1 MIAKWSEMVV
11 RRRGLVIVITLLLL
25 VGVSFGIKN
34 LYFDSATEIWF
45 LKDDPVLL
53 QYDALKTRFGSDDY
67 LAVGIESAGDK
78 PDVLNPE
85 TMTAIK
91 KITDFLEEHAA
102 VDKVRSLTKHQY
114 IHYRDDI
121 LHVDDVFP
129 KDADNFDFSAEQWDA
144 IRSILR
150 NETLAQDLLF
160 TKDLKHAVVSARV
173 VPNSKYHGEESATV
187 DLAADFN
194 AFVEKEGLDKASDF
208 KLYTAGSAT
217 INESFFRVS
226 IMDQS
231 ISYPL
236 MVTLIIVLLFAI
248 FRSWRATL
256 LAFGTMLLSSLV
268 CLGFMGYMGWAMN
281 MLNVV
286 IPTVLTVVAISTAV
300 HILVAFYDF
309 RNKGLPSTE
318 AASKAVEKYFLPCF
332 FASLTEGV
340 GFLSLASSRLAP
352 VIELGYVMV
361 IGIVVAFLLSVAF
374 LPAVLSFSFA
384 KPSTMGRLTETGM
397 IVRILGTLP
406 DKIYNSRKVIIG
418 ATAFLMIGVIYYC
431 TQIVVDTN
439 FVRYF
444 KENTP
449 VRNGLN
455 YFDRTYKGALSLE
468 FMLDSGKED
477 GVKEPAFMQR
487 ALEFQH
493 YVASQEGNGKATSM
507 TNYIMKVNQVMHDD
521 DPAYF
526 RVPQTR
532 DLVGQ
537 YLLLY
542 SNNSPDEDLTDL
554 MTHDG
559 RYMRVSARFEV
570 APSNITRERV
580 EAIEAYAAKHFP
592 DLKVETSGRAVLFNN
607 MDNYVVQGL
616 ASSFG
621 LSMLA
626 VAVAL
631 FVVFRSFKYG
641 LLALVPNVI
650 PILIAGAVMGIFG
663 IYLDFATMVVASATF
678 GIAVDDTIHFMSQY
692 LGARREGKDAKE
704 AVAYTLRHT
713 GSAIVFTTIILLIGF
728 SALIISS
735 FVPNILMGVFGCLI
749 IACAMLADLV
759 IQPAILMSLQ
769 KRKEP
774 KESQYNASLEPQS
787 GYGAA
792 FSKE

>member
-11 RRRGLVIVITLLLL
+11 RRRVLVIVATLLLV
-25 VGVSFGIKN
+25 VGVSVGVKN
-34 LYFDSATEIWF
+34 LYFDSATELWF

-53 QYDALKTRFGSDDY
+53 QYDTLKARFGSDDY

-78 PDVLNPE
+78 PDILNPA

-114 IHYRDDI
+114 IHYRDDL

-129 KDADNFDFSAEQWDA
+129 ENADNFDFSAQQWEA
-144 IRSILR
+144 IRSILK

-160 TKDLKHAVVSARV
+160 TKDLKHAAISARV
-173 VPNSKYHGEESATV
+173 VPNSQYQGEESATI

-194 AFVEKEGLDKASDF
+194 VFVEKEGLDKYGDF

-217 INESFFRVS
+217 INETFLRVS
-226 IMDQS
+226 MVDQS

-236 MVTLIIVLLFAI
+236 MVTLIVILLFAI
-248 FRSWRATL
+248 FRSWTGTL
-256 LAFGTMLLSSLV
+256 LAIGSMLLSTVV
-268 CLGFMGYMGWAMN
+268 CLGFIGYMGWSMN

-286 IPTVLTVVAISTAV
+286 IPTVLTVVAISGAV

-318 AASKAVEKYFLPCF
+318 AASKAVHKYFLPCF
-332 FASLTEGV
+332 FAALTEAV

-361 IGIVVAFLLSVAF
+361 IGIAVAFLLTVTF
-374 LPAVLSFSFA
+374 LPAVLSFSSA
-384 KPSTMGRLTETGM
+384 KPAKTGRLLESGM
-397 IVRILGTLP
+397 IVGLLKALP
-406 DKIYNSRKVIIG
+406 EKIYNSRKLIIG
-418 ATAFLMIGVIYYC
+418 ASALLMVAVLYFC
-431 TQIVVDTN
+431 MQVVVDTN

-444 KENTP
+444 KEGTS
-449 VRNGLN
+449 VRNGLEH
-455 YFDRTYKGALSLE
+455 FDQAYKGALSLE

-487 ALEFQH
+487 ALEFQN
-493 YVASQEGNGKATSM
+493 YLTSQEGTGKATSM
-507 TNYIMKVNQVMHDD
+507 MNYIMKINQVMHDD
-521 DPAYF
+521 NPAYF
-526 RVPQTR
+526 KVPETR
-532 DLVGQ
+532 DMVGQ

-559 RYMRVSARFEV
+559 RYTRISARFEV
-570 APSNITRERV
+570 APSKITKERV
-580 EAIEAYAAKHFP
+580 EAIEAHIAKHFP
-592 DLKVETSGRAVLFNN
+592 DLNVQTSGRAVLFNN
-607 MDNYVVQGL
+607 MDNYVLEGL
-616 ASSFG
+616 VKS
-621 LSMLA
+621 LSISALVIA
-626 VAVAL
+626 LCL

-650 PILIAGAVMGIFG
+650 PILIAGAVMGIFSV
-663 IYLDFATMVVASATF
+663 YLDFSTMVVAAAVF

-692 LGARREGKDAKE
+692 VGARREGMDAKE
-704 AVAYTLRHT
+704 AVAYTLRNT
-713 GSAIVFTTIILLIGF
+713 GSAIVFTSIILLIGF
-728 SALIISS
+728 SALTISS
-735 FVPNILMGVFGCLI
+735 FVPNILMGIFGCI
-749 IACAMLADLV
+749 IIVFAMVADLL
-759 IQPAILMSLQ
+759 IQPAILMSL
-769 KRKEP
+769 KP
-774 KESQYNASLEPQS
+774 TKESTKSASLERQP
-787 GYGAA
+787 GYDAA